1 MTVALRF
8 CAWGGEMHLH
18 PLSIALH
25 GPIYIYSTFLTQ
37 DGINVY
43 LQKADSDELQ
53 QHFRNRVRGTTQH
66 FLYTPP
72 GEEAEIQG
80 RSILCGFFPT
90 SITLLF
96 LSTHQNRSALF
107 QRVTSLVGETDIYLV
122 QFLGCQVTCMRSKP
136 VRISCSK
143 EPIFWSVRS

>member
-1 MTVALRF
+1 M
-8 CAWGGEMHLH
+8 
-18 PLSIALH
+18 
-25 GPIYIYSTFLTQ
+25 
-37 DGINVY
+37 
-43 LQKADSDELQ
+43 
-53 QHFRNRVRGTTQH
+53 RGTTQH
-66 FLYTPP
+66 FLYMPP

-80 RSILCGFFPT
+80 RSILFGFFPT

-136 VRISCSK
+136 VRMSCSK